1 MSASTVDRI
10 VLLQEG
16 RVIGAKMA
24 ASTTVYKNCGV
35 MYDAT
40 GYLVNAADTASCTP
54 AGVATE
60 KTTSGSTAGDTQVAI
75 YRRGV
80 FPFVASGATQAWVG
94 VAVYWV
100 DNQTVALVGTTNN
113 DVKAG
118 TCVGFNSASEVLVDI
133 NA

>member
-1 MSASTVDRI
+1 VSASAEDRI
-10 VLLQEG
+10 VLYQEG
-16 RVIGAKMA
+16 KVIGAKMA

-40 GYLVNAADTASCTP
+40 GHLVNAADTASCTP

-80 FPFVASGATQAWVG
+80 FTFAASSATQAWVG
-94 VAVYWV
+94 IAVYWV
-100 DNQTVALVGTTNN
+100 DNQTVALAATTDN

-118 TCVGFNSASEVLVDI
+118 TCVGVNSATEVLVDI
-133 NA
+133 NV